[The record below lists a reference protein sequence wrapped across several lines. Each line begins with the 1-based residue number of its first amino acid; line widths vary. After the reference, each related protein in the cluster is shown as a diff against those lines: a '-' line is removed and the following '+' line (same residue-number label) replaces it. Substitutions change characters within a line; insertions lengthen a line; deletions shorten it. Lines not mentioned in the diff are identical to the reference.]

1 MSRICPHCG
10 TANDTYATYCGACAT
25 QMVSTSTALVRARPQ
40 NRLPVLSQ
48 REKATV
54 GGVAL
59 GVAAVAVRVGLAI
72 LKHVSESTER
82 APAPSTSVE
91 QPPAE
96 TAPASRN
103 QSTIIRR
110 RWVVGDSIGP
120 LRWGEEEIEIQP
132 GDDDRGS
139 YRFWLGRPNR

>member
-10 TANDTYATYCGACAT
+10 TANDAYATHCGACAT

-40 NRLPVLSQ
+40 SRLPVLSQ

-59 GVAAVAVRVGLAI
+59 GVAAVALRVGLAL
-72 LKHVSESTER
+72 LKQVAESTASSSR
-82 APAPSTSVE
+82 PSTSVE
-91 QPPAE
+91 QAPVEA
-96 TAPASRN
+96 APATPK
-103 QSTIIRR
+103 QGTIIRR

>member
-25 QMVSTSTALVRARPQ
+25 QMVSASTALVRARPQ
-40 NRLPVLSQ
+40 SRLPVLSQ
-48 REKATV
+48 REKATM

-59 GVAAVAVRVGLAI
+59 GVAAVALRVGLAL
-72 LKHVSESTER
+72 LKHVTESNESSSK
-82 APAPSTSVE
+82 PSPSVE
-91 QPPAE
+91 QLPTEA
-96 TAPASRN
+96 APASRN

-132 GDDDRGS
+132 GDDDRSS